1 MDCVGPNVPGSA
13 DEFFYVEI
21 RRANRYRFVARA
33 RMWSVPVRFRIDHG
47 GTDSHLAASA
57 RDANGNLAPVRYQ
70 NFSNRQEINYV
81 TKTLIDIILAFR
93 KTLDHGLQTLLI
105 DSVGGLF
112 SGLLRVLQRLL

>member
-1 MDCVGPNVPGSA
+1 MYGIGTNALRSFDDS
-13 DEFFYVEI
+13 FYVEI
-21 RRANRYRFVARA
+21 RFADRNRFVARA
-33 RMWSVPVRFRIDHG
+33 RMWSVAVRFRIDHG
-47 GTDSHLAASA
+47 GADSHLTASA

-105 DSVGGLF
+105 DSVGRLF
-112 SGLLRVLQRLL
+112 SSLRRV

>member
-1 MDCVGPNVPGSA
+1 MDGIGANTLASA
-13 DEFFYVEI
+13 DDSVYIEI
-21 RRANRYRFVARA
+21 RRADRNRFIACT
-33 RMWSVPVRFRIDHG
+33 RMWSVAVRFRIDHG
-47 GTDSHLAASA
+47 GADSHLTASA

-112 SGLLRVLQRLL
+112 SSLRRV